1 MKCYMF
7 HLILSV
13 SLRRDIYV
21 KSLNKERKLCI
32 VYLPDHTEE
41 SYILSFK
48 PFHFDVRL
56 FMHCIY

>member
-48 PFHFDVRL
+48 PFHFDV
-56 FMHCIY
+56 